1 MGSGR
6 ESVVVVI
13 RGNAAARTPAR
24 EPESRRKT
32 GPLRFRTAWVYAVVK
47 PARNASP
54 AAAAKSAGLRY
65 VNDDD
70 PGIARVASG
79 KAFRYIDAEGR
90 RVTDPATLGRIKRLA
105 IPPAWTEVW
114 ICPREDGHIQ
124 ATGRDARGRKQYR
137 YHTDWRTIRDENKYA
152 RMIAFGKA
160 LPRIRRRVARDL
172 RRKGLG
178 REKVLASMVRLL
190 ETTLVRV
197 GNEEYA
203 RTNGSIGL
211 STMRDRHV
219 QVQRGR
225 LQFEFKGKSGR
236 RHHIELHDPRL
247 AHIVR
252 RVQDLPGQELFQY
265 VDDEGRQQKITSED
279 VNEYLRQIA
288 GEEFSAKDFRTWAGT
303 VLAAIALRQLESFT
317 TKAEA
322 KKNLVAAIERVAER
336 LGNTPAVCRKCYI
349 HPVVLDSYLDGTTID
364 VILNQTEG
372 AIAQG
377 LTSLSGAEGAVLAFL
392 QSQLRRG
399 RPPPLLTTLRRSVA
413 QARRRVRPRQGDRD
427 PPREGRGTS
436 GDGREAARSPGRKS
450 PPSAHRK

>member
-1 MGSGR
+1 MVRPDTRPPRFHVGR
-6 ESVVVVI
+6 
-13 RGNAAARTPAR
+13 
-24 EPESRRKT
+24 
-32 GPLRFRTAWVYAVVK
+32 VYALVK
-47 PARNASP
+47 AAQNADP

-70 PGIARVASG
+70 PGITRVAAG
-79 KAFRYIDAEGR
+79 KTFRYVDARGR
-90 RVTDPATLGRIKRLA
+90 RVTDPGTLARIKRLA
-105 IPPAWTEVW
+105 IPPAWTDVW
-114 ICPREDGHIQ
+114 ICPRDDGHIQ

-137 YHTDWRTIRDENKYA
+137 YHADWRIIRDENKYA

-160 LPRIRRRVARDL
+160 LPKIRRRVARDI

-178 REKVLASMVRLL
+178 REKVLATMVRLL

-203 RTNGSIGL
+203 RANGSIGL

-219 QVQRGR
+219 QVQHGR
-225 LQFEFKGKSGR
+225 LQFQFKAKSGR
-236 RHHIELHDPRL
+236 RCNIELHDPRV
-247 AHIVR
+247 ARIVR

-265 VDDEGRQQKITSED
+265 IDDEGRQQKITSED
-279 VNEYLRQIA
+279 VNNYLRQIA

-364 VILNQTEG
+364 VILEQAEDT
-372 AIAQG
+372 IAQG
-377 LTSLSGAEGAVLAFL
+377 LTSLSGAEGAVLALL
-392 QSQLRRG
+392 QAQLRRG

-413 QARRRVRPRQGDRD
+413 QAHRRVRPDRGDRARD
-427 PPREGRGTS
+427 ARGTS
-436 GDGREAARSPGRKS
+436 GGARAAARSPARRS
-450 PPSAHRK
+450 PLSARRS